1 VGVDAW
7 RGKEAKKYKE
17 QYNNIFLTESCYRSR
32 DREIAQ
38 NLTSAGT
45 EGLKACC
52 RIATVSL
59 LFICRNKGIEGL
71 IKKYHIKKRTPEEI
85 AAKPTNSFCR

>member
-45 EGLKACC
+45 EGLIACG
-52 RIATVSL
+52 RIATCIIIVYLSQQRYRRVDQKVSH
-59 LFICRNKGIEGL
+59 K
-71 IKKYHIKKRTPEEI
+71 EEDTRGNCCE
-85 AAKPTNSFCR
+85 ADE